1 MIKLRDAK
9 CPNCGANIQVNEKL
23 ENTICQYCG
32 SQVIIEE
39 AIEKYKIELSGKV
52 EVDGIK
58 GRNSKLEQA
67 RKHMK
72 IEEYDT
78 AKAILKE
85 IVEED
90 SLDFESYIEL
100 LKIEIIK
107 MRSEDF
113 DENLPEKENLKWQTI
128 FVDMK
133 KYYDRI
139 KKLDEGH
146 TYERELREYQEEL
159 DKYMQCLENIE
170 AFNKDYMQFVEET
183 LKTLNDYVNRAKR
196 ISKQCAKGYQDLISN
211 SFKVGNTIY
220 TFFRQDS
227 NGYNKTADEY
237 EVTKFTNINLD
248 GSITGDYSKITDNS
262 VFNSPRNS
270 LIIYCNEEPAN
281 LEEMKIRAKALFD
294 VTEKYLSEC
303 SDIKNTE
310 IDKQNKKLDRNN
322 TVINAKN
329 KILQIRIYIDYAIM
343 AILGLITFIS
353 IFTDGIGFAIMLGI
367 FLDSWVFYICVHK
380 IQDHK
385 LDLQLNDMD
394 QKKNNMQKREH
405 V

>member
-146 TYERELREYQEEL
+146 TYERELRE
-159 DKYMQCLENIE
+159 
-170 AFNKDYMQFVEET
+170 
-183 LKTLNDYVNRAKR
+183 
-196 ISKQCAKGYQDLISN
+196 
-211 SFKVGNTIY
+211 
-220 TFFRQDS
+220 
-227 NGYNKTADEY
+227 
-237 EVTKFTNINLD
+237 
-248 GSITGDYSKITDNS
+248 
-262 VFNSPRNS
+262 
-270 LIIYCNEEPAN
+270 
-281 LEEMKIRAKALFD
+281 
-294 VTEKYLSEC
+294 
-303 SDIKNTE
+303 
-310 IDKQNKKLDRNN
+310 
-322 TVINAKN
+322 
-329 KILQIRIYIDYAIM
+329 
-343 AILGLITFIS
+343 
-353 IFTDGIGFAIMLGI
+353 
-367 FLDSWVFYICVHK
+367 
-380 IQDHK
+380 
-385 LDLQLNDMD
+385 
-394 QKKNNMQKREH
+394 
-405 V
+405 